1 VAEALLGLGHG
12 RQAARGH
19 PPERGLGLAEALEP
33 LPPAAEDGGV
43 GVAVDEGAQ
52 RLERLPDR
60 DVHDQAVVAEGAD
73 RRRVAVLGLEA
84 PDEARAGVGDR
95 VDRRQRR
102 HEAGQQRRVE
112 RLARQGDVDLRQ
124 VPAAGVVGRA
134 EVRVAQRAMGGV
146 EAREP
151 AGRVVV
157 VAAKDHLA
165 QRAEGRGD
173 DLRAGARIDLELPVG
188 VEV

>member
-1 VAEALLGLGHG
+1 VAKALLGLGHG
-12 RQAARGH
+12 RQAAHGH

-43 GVAVDEGAQ
+43 GVAVHEGAQ

-60 DVHDQAVVAEGAD
+60 HVDHQPPAEGAD
-73 RRRVAVLGLEA
+73 RGGVAVLGLE
-84 PDEARAGVGDR
+84 PPHEPGAGVGDG
-95 VDRRQRR
+95 VDRLEGLAEPR
-102 HEAGQQRRVE
+102 HPRAVE
-112 RLARQGDVDLRQ
+112 RLQRQRDVDLRQ

-134 EVRVAQRAMGGV
+134 ELRVGQRSMSGV

-157 VAAKDHLA
+157 VAAQDHLA
-165 QRAEGRGD
+165 QHAEGRGD
-173 DLRAGARIDLELPVG
+173 DLRAGARIDLQLPVG

>member
-60 DVHDQAVVAEGAD
+60 HVHDQAVVAEGAD

-84 PDEARAGVGDR
+84 PHEPGAGVGDG
-95 VDRRQRR
+95 VDRLEGLGEPR
-102 HEAGQQRRVE
+102 HPRAVE
-112 RLARQGDVDLRQ
+112 RLQRQRDVDLRQ

-134 EVRVAQRAMGGV
+134 EVRIAQRAVGGV

-157 VAAKDHLA
+157 VAAQDHLP
-165 QRAEGRGD
+165 QRAEDRGD
-173 DLRAGARIDLELPVG
+173 DLRAGARIDLQLPVG